1 VTTSTGTRRWY
12 GRDMR
17 SAVGPLVAAAVS
29 VLVAGCGDEQGGGA
43 GAPSLQ
49 GTPWVLSGGIDVEG
63 WERFAPSLTFGPER
77 FGGFTGC
84 NQYGGAYTVDGIT
97 LELGEIAMTLI
108 GCPPPAGDVER
119 ELLAALGR
127 VAEWRVDGAQLVLAG
142 ADGTELLRFDVA
154 SPIGSWSAT
163 DGGELESLVTG
174 VHITAT
180 FTEDAQLR
188 GGAGCNT
195 YRTTYAIDGSAI
207 EISPPASTKKFCA
220 EPEGVMEQ
228 EMRYLAALAGAERFR
243 VDGNVLRL
251 TRADGSPVVSFAR
264 RDS

>member
-1 VTTSTGTRRWY
+1 
-12 GRDMR
+12 MR
-17 SAVGPLVAAAVS
+17 SAVGPLVAVAVS

-43 GAPSLQ
+43 DAPSLQ
-49 GTPWVLSGGIDVEG
+49 DTPWVLSAGVEVEG

-77 FGGFTGC
+77 LGGFTGC
-84 NQYGGAYTVDGIT
+84 NQYGGAYTVDGST

-108 GCPPPAGDVER
+108 GCPPPAGVVER
-119 ELLAALGR
+119 EFLAALRR
-127 VAEWRVDGAQLVLAG
+127 VAAWHVDGDQLVLAD
-142 ADGTELLRFDVA
+142 ASHAELLRFDVA
-154 SPIGSWSAT
+154 SPVGSWNAI

-174 VHITAT
+174 IQITAT
-180 FTEDAQLR
+180 FTEDGQLR

-195 YRTTYAIDGSAI
+195 YRTTYTTDGGTI
-207 EISPPASTKKFCA
+207 EISPPASTKKLCA

-228 EMRYLAALAGAERFR
+228 EARYLQALARAERFR

-264 RDS
+264 RNS